1 VVKVTDYI
9 PLKKRVRRK
18 NYIRNKENQAFIRII
33 LYKNKRKRLLTFI
46 LQNILSKFPFT
57 FKYPSNEK

>member
-1 VVKVTDYI
+1 MVKVTDYI
-9 PLKKRVRRK
+9 PLKKGFVAK
-18 NYIRNKENQAFIRII
+18 NCIRNEENQAFIRII

-46 LQNILSKFPFT
+46 QQNILSKFPFT